1 MVLRIWTTGTNV
13 VITTTIGGL
22 GCRTSRI
29 IIDDLI
35 RRIMIVI
42 PIVLVVIT
50 LGHIFIQILPS
61 IKQFIIIPAVEI
73 ERTYERMSI
82 VFVHK

>member
-13 VITTTIGGL
+13 VITTTISGL

-35 RRIMIVI
+35 RRIMLVI
-42 PIVLVVIT
+42 PIVLVVAVVMTI
-50 LGHIFIQILPS
+50 GHIFIQILPS
-61 IKQFIIIPAVEI
+61 IKQFIIVPAVEI
-73 ERTYERMSI
+73 ESYREI
-82 VFVHK
+82 